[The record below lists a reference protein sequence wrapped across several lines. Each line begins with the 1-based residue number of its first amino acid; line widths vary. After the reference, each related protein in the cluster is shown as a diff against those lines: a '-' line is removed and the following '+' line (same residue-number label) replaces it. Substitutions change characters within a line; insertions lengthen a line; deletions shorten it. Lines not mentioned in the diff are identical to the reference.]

1 MAMSLNLMYLF
12 ICAHVCLCVCLHAYA
27 SGRALAS
34 PWSVLICLT
43 RIVICGDNHAII
55 EPVVFI
61 MIPVESQSHSKEH
74 GIH

>member
-12 ICAHVCLCVCLHAYA
+12 ICAHVCLCTHAYA